1 MRAWDNRWKLS
12 WCYTRNSA
20 RILSWYKTWNN
31 KFDKSNLKIKT
42 REKKKNERKKN
53 YKLKGIKKRKKSRE
67 VPLKM
72 DAAKA
77 GKSRGKPG
85 EHRRKEK

>member
-1 MRAWDNRWKLS
+1 LN
-12 WCYTRNSA
+12 
-20 RILSWYKTWNN
+20 
-31 KFDKSNLKIKT
+31 IKT
-42 REKKKNERKKN
+42 KEKKKNERKKN
-53 YKLKGIKKRKKSRE
+53 YKLKGIQKRKIKKKSRE

-72 DAAKA
+72 DAEKT